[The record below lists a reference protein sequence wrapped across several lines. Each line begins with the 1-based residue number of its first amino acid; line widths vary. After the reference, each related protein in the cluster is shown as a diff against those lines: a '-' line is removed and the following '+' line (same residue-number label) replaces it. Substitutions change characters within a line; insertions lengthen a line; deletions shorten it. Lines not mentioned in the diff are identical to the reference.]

1 VGLAKFLK
9 GCTTIGELME
19 MPNIAIHTY
28 YKLWID
34 TMKSKEA
41 SEAVAQEQVVDEI
54 EDQLA

>member
-1 VGLAKFLK
+1 
-9 GCTTIGELME
+9 ME